1 MNRIPATALLLITL
15 VTAALA
21 LSQVDNPARIAVTV
35 GFFLLVPGLAAVAL
49 TRPAWSS
56 VTLATAI
63 GISVAADVLIA
74 QAMLLLGWHPLWA
87 FGALLAVTAGLLTTQ
102 LVRPA

>member
-1 MNRIPATALLLITL
+1 MNRIQAAALLLITIA
-15 VTAALA
+15 TAALA
-21 LSQVDNPARIAVTV
+21 LSHGDSPARVALTV

-49 TRPAWSS
+49 ARPVWSS

-63 GISVAADVLIA
+63 GISVAADILIA
-74 QAMLLLGWHPLWA
+74 QAMLLLGWHPLVA
-87 FGALLAVTAGLLTTQ
+87 FGALLTVTAGMLTTQ